1 MKNKKITAVT
11 LLLMTAVT
19 ALVPA
24 AAQAKENHP
33 PRLVDQ
39 ADILTDEEEQKL
51 SGTLDEISERQQLDV
66 DIVTVYSL
74 NGKTS
79 EEYADDFY
87 DYNGYGMGEN
97 NSGILLLIGMEERD
111 WAISTC
117 GDGIPYFTDAG
128 QEYMVEKFRPYLS
141 DGEFYDAFSCFAQL
155 CDSFIEE
162 ARTGEPYDVGHMPR
176 EKMSLLQIACN
187 MGIGIFFALMVALWK
202 RSRLRSVRRQVTA
215 SAYMRDGSL
224 RITARQDMFVNKT
237 VTCRVIE
244 SSSSSGGGSSTH
256 TGSSGT
262 SHGGSSGKF

>member
-1 MKNKKITAVT
+1 MKNKKTVADAI
-11 LLLMTAVT
+11 LLLTAMT

-24 AAQAKENHP
+24 VAQAQESHP

-51 SGTLDEISERQQLDV
+51 AGKLDEISERQQLDV

-128 QEYMVEKFRPYLS
+128 QEYMVDLFRPYLS
-141 DGEFYDAFSCFAQL
+141 DGEYYDAFYCFAQL

-162 ARTGEPYDVGHMPR
+162 ARTGEPYDVGHMPG
-176 EKMSLLQIACN
+176 EKMSLFQMACN
-187 MGIGIFFALMVALWK
+187 MGIGLFLALMVALWK
-202 RSRLRSVRRQVTA
+202 KSRLRSVRRQATA

-224 RITARQDMFVNKT
+224 RITARQDMFINKT

-244 SSSSSGGGSSTH
+244 SSSSSGGSSTH

>member
-1 MKNKKITAVT
+1 MRKRKFTAAV
-11 LLLMTAVT
+11 LLLLTAMS
-19 ALVPA
+19 APA
-24 AAQAKENHP
+24 AVQAQENHP

-51 SGTLDEISERQQLDV
+51 TGTLDEISERQQLDV

-74 NGKTS
+74 GGKTS

-87 DYNGYGMGEN
+87 DYNGYGMGED
-97 NSGILLLIGMEERD
+97 NSGIILLIGMEERD

-141 DGEFYDAFSCFAQL
+141 DGEYYDAFSCFAQL
-155 CDSFIEE
+155 CDSFIEQ
-162 ARTGEPYDVGHMPR
+162 ARTGEPYDVGHMPK
-176 EKMSLLQIACN
+176 EKMSPLMILGN
-187 MGIGIFFALMVALWK
+187 MGIGIFLVLMVALWK
-202 RSRLRSVRRQVTA
+202 KSRLRSVRRQVTA
-215 SAYMRDGSL
+215 SAYLRDGSL
-224 RITARQDMFVNKT
+224 RITARQDMFINKT

-244 SSSSSGGGSSTH
+244 SSSSSGGSSTH